1 MKDSIQI
8 RFRIHYIPM
17 LVVSI
22 IFCFI
27 FYVFR
32 SQPLTTIPFI
42 TYTSG
47 YLSIFLIALSML
59 LGPVNLILKQKNPIS
74 SYIRRDIGIFGGILG
89 IVHSAVGLFMHF
101 TGKPWLYFVK
111 EVEDGFSIRFGNFG
125 LANYT
130 GLLGVL
136 ILIFLLVI
144 SNDYFLVKYKAVK
157 WKNLQRFTYLLFIL
171 VIAHSV
177 FYRLNA
183 EKEDL
188 ILYLYLPLFLV
199 ILIFQFI
206 GIWLK
211 MKE

>member
-1 MKDSIQI
+1 
-8 RFRIHYIPM
+8 
-17 LVVSI
+17 V
-22 IFCFI
+22 
-27 FYVFR
+27 
-32 SQPLTTIPFI
+32 
-42 TYTSG
+42 
-47 YLSIFLIALSML
+47 
-59 LGPVNLILKQKNPIS
+59 
-74 SYIRRDIGIFGGILG
+74 
-89 IVHSAVGLFMHF
+89 VGLFMHF

-130 GLLGVL
+130 GLLGFL

-157 WKNLQRFTYLLFIL
+157 WKNLQRFTYLLFLL

-211 MKE
+211 KKE

>member
-32 SQPLTTIPFI
+32 SPPLTTIPFI

-89 IVHSAVGLFMHF
+89 IVHSVVGLFMHF

-111 EVEDGFSIRFGNFG
+111 EVEDGFSISFGNFG

-130 GLLGVL
+130 GLLGFL
-136 ILIFLLVI
+136 ILIFLL
-144 SNDYFLVKYKAVK
+144 
-157 WKNLQRFTYLLFIL
+157 FI
-171 VIAHSV
+171 
-177 FYRLNA
+177 
-183 EKEDL
+183 
-188 ILYLYLPLFLV
+188 
-199 ILIFQFI
+199 
-206 GIWLK
+206 
-211 MKE
+211 

>member
-32 SQPLTTIPFI
+32 SPPLTTIPFI

-89 IVHSAVGLFMHF
+89 VVHSVVGLFMHF

-130 GLLGVL
+130 GLLGFL

-157 WKNLQRFTYLLFIL
+157 WKNLQRFTYLLFLL

-211 MKE
+211 KKE

>member
-32 SQPLTTIPFI
+32 SPPLTTIPFI

-89 IVHSAVGLFMHF
+89 IVHSVVGLFMHF

-111 EVEDGFSIRFGNFG
+111 EVEEGFSIRFGNFG

-144 SNDYFLVKYKAVK
+144 SNDYFLVKYKALK
-157 WKNLQRFTYLLFIL
+157 WKNLQRFTYLLFLL

-206 GIWLK
+206 GISLK
-211 MKE
+211 QKE

>member
-32 SQPLTTIPFI
+32 SPPLTTIPFI

-89 IVHSAVGLFMHF
+89 IVHQVVGLFMHF

-130 GLLGVL
+130 GLLGFL
-136 ILIFLLVI
+136 ILIFLL
-144 SNDYFLVKYKAVK
+144 
-157 WKNLQRFTYLLFIL
+157 FI
-171 VIAHSV
+171 
-177 FYRLNA
+177 
-183 EKEDL
+183 
-188 ILYLYLPLFLV
+188 
-199 ILIFQFI
+199 
-206 GIWLK
+206 
-211 MKE
+211 

>member
-27 FYVFR
+27 FYVFC
-32 SQPLTTIPFI
+32 SPPLTTIPFI

-47 YLSIFLIALSML
+47 YLSIFLIAISML
-59 LGPVNLILKQKNPIS
+59 LGPINLILKQKNPIS

-89 IVHSAVGLFMHF
+89 IVHSVVGLFMHF

-111 EVEDGFSIRFGNFG
+111 EVEEGFSIRFGNFG

-144 SNDYFLVKYKAVK
+144 SNDYFLVKYKALK
-157 WKNLQRFTYLLFIL
+157 WKNLQRFTYLLFLL

-206 GIWLK
+206 GISLK
-211 MKE
+211 QKE